1 MEEEGWTG
9 MKRRNGKAYRKFK
22 SAMGRVY
29 WIEMK
34 PAEVAEV
41 ERFRAL
47 VAMTP
52 IIMIA
57 VFAWAAGMLA

>member
-1 MEEEGWTG
+1 
-9 MKRRNGKAYRKFK
+9 MKKRNGKTYRKFK
-22 SAMGRVY
+22 SAMGQTY

-57 VFAWAAGMLA
+57 VFAWAAGML

>member
-1 MEEEGWTG
+1 

-22 SAMGRVY
+22 SAMGQTY

-57 VFAWAAGMLA
+57 VFAWAAGML

>member
-1 MEEEGWTG
+1 

-57 VFAWAAGMLA
+57 VFAWAAGML

>member
-1 MEEEGWTG
+1 
-9 MKRRNGKAYRKFK
+9 
-22 SAMGRVY
+22 
-29 WIEMK
+29 
-34 PAEVAEV
+34 VAEV